1 MLQQKRKG
9 EKINEIL
16 NENNENLKEEKEE
29 EKEIYTSNKPLWI
42 QDVKKSIQFFPLSIN
57 ELEFEKIEDIMN
69 QENNDSLINH
79 EDYPFYSTL
88 RKIMYSFGDVKDPN
102 KKTIIKISNF
112 VNTYITL
119 LIQIIQ
125 ECDYKKIIEYLF
137 KAEKEKLDSIKKYKH
152 RSFFSNNLFNKKEFE
167 LSFFGANNGENNEE
181 NNEEN
186 NNLGDLDDSL
196 EELNIYGEEEKN
208 ENNEIKFDEKKEA
221 NNINNIDNI
230 FDFNNENNIIENGKN
245 DKQIFGIFNKD
256 KDENNKEIAIFQD
269 KRTELMDAKT
279 YGEYI
284 KCRQH
289 NFLSRGK
296 KYFQNFIQNCWKED
310 KFPSELKE
318 SNNLELIAFILNEE
332 IKKIITHSIRNK
344 HPNKK
349 LFILTQPLSPDDIE
363 YSCNKEIQ
371 ILSNFLDNFHN
382 DIFLI
387 NEFKKKKINKTYNKN
402 TKVKN
407 GKNGE
412 LYLIIKKFAFILD
425 KEESEFLSKMK
436 SNSETQVINGILKL
450 REQLIKAKNQKI
462 NMREGLRN
470 NKSNNS
476 YQNKFI
482 SIKEMID
489 FIGVENYY
497 EYFLSKD
504 YIRNIN
510 LEEIKLNEF
519 NNYLSKLNKINK
531 KKISSK
537 FHEWLNLNPDQKK
550 EIKNE
555 YQNLTSDIIQL

>member
-1 MLQQKRKG
+1 MIQQKRKG
-9 EKINEIL
+9 DKFIEAINE
-16 NENNENLKEEKEE
+16 NSEKKEE
-29 EKEIYTSNKPLWI
+29 EKEIYTSKKPLWI
-42 QDVKKSIQFFPLSIN
+42 QDVKKSIQYFPLSIN

-69 QENNDSLINH
+69 EENNDSIINH
-79 EDYPFYSTL
+79 EEHPYYSTI
-88 RKIMYSFGDVKDPN
+88 RKIMYAFGDVKDPN

-112 VNTYITL
+112 INTYISL

-125 ECDYKKIIEYLF
+125 ECDYKKIIEYFF

-152 RSFFSNNLFNKKEFE
+152 RSFFSNNIFNKKEME
-167 LSFFGANNGENNEE
+167 LSFFGANNEE

-186 NNLGDLDDSL
+186 NNLEDEEDSL
-196 EELNIYGEEEKN
+196 EEFNIYGDEE
-208 ENNEIKFDEKKEA
+208 ENNENKFIKKEKM
-221 NNINNIDNI
+221 NNINNANNIDNI
-230 FDFNNENNIIENGKN
+230 FELNSENNLIENGKN
-245 DKQIFGIFNKD
+245 KTLNVNLFNKD
-256 KDENNKEIAIFQD
+256 KDESNREITIFQD
-269 KRTELMDAKT
+269 KRTELMDTKT
-279 YGEYI
+279 YEEYI

-296 KYFQNFIQNCWKED
+296 KYFQNFLQNLGKDD
-310 KFPSELKE
+310 KFPNELKE
-318 SNNLELIAFILNEE
+318 SSNVELIAFILNEE
-332 IKKIITHSIRNK
+332 IKKIITNSIKNK

-349 LFILTQPLSPDDIE
+349 LFILTQPLSPNDIE
-363 YSCNKEIQ
+363 FFCNKEIQ
-371 ILSNFLDNFHN
+371 ILANFLDNFHN
-382 DIFLI
+382 DIFMI
-387 NEFKKKKINKTYNKN
+387 NEFKKKKINKIYNKN

-412 LYLIIKKFAFILD
+412 INLIIKKFAFIHD
-425 KEESEFLSKMK
+425 QEESEFLSKIK
-436 SNSETQVINGILKL
+436 SNSETQVINGIIKL

-462 NMREGLRN
+462 MKEGLRN
-470 NKSNNS
+470 NKTNIS

-519 NNYLSKLNKINK
+519 NSYLSKLNKINK

-537 FHEWLNLNPDQKK
+537 FDCWLNLNPDQKE

-555 YQNLTSDIIQL
+555 FKNLTSDVIQL

>member
-1 MLQQKRKG
+1 MIQQKRKG
-9 EKINEIL
+9 DKFIEAINE
-16 NENNENLKEEKEE
+16 NSEKKEE
-29 EKEIYTSNKPLWI
+29 EKEIYTSKKPLWI
-42 QDVKKSIQFFPLSIN
+42 QDVKKSIQYFPLSIN

-69 QENNDSLINH
+69 EENNDSIINH
-79 EDYPFYSTL
+79 EEHPYYSTI
-88 RKIMYSFGDVKDPN
+88 RKIMYAFGDVKDPN

-112 VNTYITL
+112 INTYISL

-125 ECDYKKIIEYLF
+125 ECDYKKIIEYFF

-152 RSFFSNNLFNKKEFE
+152 RSFFSNNIFNKKEME
-167 LSFFGANNGENNEE
+167 LSFFGANNEE

-186 NNLGDLDDSL
+186 NNLEDEEDSL
-196 EELNIYGEEEKN
+196 EELNIYGDEE
-208 ENNEIKFDEKKEA
+208 ENNENKFIKKEKM
-221 NNINNIDNI
+221 NNINNAKNIDNI
-230 FDFNNENNIIENGKN
+230 FELNSENNLIENGKN
-245 DKQIFGIFNKD
+245 KTLNVNLFNKD
-256 KDENNKEIAIFQD
+256 KDESNREITIFQD
-269 KRTELMDAKT
+269 KRTELMDTKT
-279 YGEYI
+279 YEEYI

-296 KYFQNFIQNCWKED
+296 KYFQNFLQNLGKDD
-310 KFPSELKE
+310 KFPNELKE
-318 SNNLELIAFILNEE
+318 SSSVELIAFILNEE
-332 IKKIITHSIRNK
+332 IKKIITNSIKNK

-349 LFILTQPLSPDDIE
+349 LFILTQPLSPNDIE
-363 YSCNKEIQ
+363 FFCNKEIQ
-371 ILSNFLDNFHN
+371 ILANFLDNFHN
-382 DIFLI
+382 DIFMI
-387 NEFKKKKINKTYNKN
+387 NEFKKKKINKIYNKN

-412 LYLIIKKFAFILD
+412 INLIIKKFAFIHD
-425 KEESEFLSKMK
+425 QEESEFLSKIK
-436 SNSETQVINGILKL
+436 SNSETQVINGIIKL

-462 NMREGLRN
+462 MKEGLRN
-470 NKSNNS
+470 NKTNIS

-519 NNYLSKLNKINK
+519 NSYLSKLNKISK

-537 FHEWLNLNPDQKK
+537 FDCWLNLNPDQKE

-555 YQNLTSDIIQL
+555 FKNLTSDVIQL

>member
-1 MLQQKRKG
+1 MIQQKRKG
-9 EKINEIL
+9 DKFIEAINE
-16 NENNENLKEEKEE
+16 NSEKKEE
-29 EKEIYTSNKPLWI
+29 EKEIYTSKKPLWI
-42 QDVKKSIQFFPLSIN
+42 QDVKKSIQYFPLSIN

-69 QENNDSLINH
+69 EENNDSIINH
-79 EDYPFYSTL
+79 EEHPYYSTI
-88 RKIMYSFGDVKDPN
+88 RKIMYAFGDVKDPN

-112 VNTYITL
+112 INTYISL

-125 ECDYKKIIEYLF
+125 ECDYKKIIEYFF

-152 RSFFSNNLFNKKEFE
+152 RSFFSNNIFNKKEME
-167 LSFFGANNGENNEE
+167 LSFFGANNEE

-186 NNLGDLDDSL
+186 NNLEDEEDSL
-196 EELNIYGEEEKN
+196 EEFNIYGDEE
-208 ENNEIKFDEKKEA
+208 ENNENKFIKKEKM
-221 NNINNIDNI
+221 NNINNANNIDNI
-230 FDFNNENNIIENGKN
+230 FELNSENNLIENGKN
-245 DKQIFGIFNKD
+245 KTLNVNLFNKD
-256 KDENNKEIAIFQD
+256 KDESNREITIFQD
-269 KRTELMDAKT
+269 KRTELMDTKT
-279 YGEYI
+279 YEEYI

-296 KYFQNFIQNCWKED
+296 KYFQNFLQNLGKDD
-310 KFPSELKE
+310 KFPNELKE
-318 SNNLELIAFILNEE
+318 SSNVELIAFILNEE
-332 IKKIITHSIRNK
+332 IKKIITNSIKNK

-349 LFILTQPLSPDDIE
+349 LFILTQPLSPNDIE
-363 YSCNKEIQ
+363 FFCNKEIQ
-371 ILSNFLDNFHN
+371 ILANFLDNFHN
-382 DIFLI
+382 DIFMI
-387 NEFKKKKINKTYNKN
+387 NEFKKKKINKIYNKN

-412 LYLIIKKFAFILD
+412 INLIIKKFAFIHD
-425 KEESEFLSKMK
+425 QEESEFLSKIK
-436 SNSETQVINGILKL
+436 SNSETQVINGIIKL

-462 NMREGLRN
+462 MKEGLRN
-470 NKSNNS
+470 NKTNIS

-519 NNYLSKLNKINK
+519 NSYLSKLNKISK

-537 FHEWLNLNPDQKK
+537 FDCWLNLNPDQKE

-555 YQNLTSDIIQL
+555 FKNLTSDVIQL